1 MLTQQDLKQ
10 LSQKGITQEKLE
22 SQLNSFK
29 TGFPFL
35 RLKGAAAVGNG
46 IIAPDDEQHRKYV
59 DAWNKYKAQGR
70 VIVKFVPASGAAS
83 RMFKDM
89 FAFLD
94 APYDVPT
101 TDFEKEFFDNI
112 KKFAFREAL
121 CDKCRANNGKSIK
134 IEYVSSFFTMYYGEL
149 DSRGN
154 RTGEGVQLV
163 YAVNMKEQEK
173 YAKVYLRGQFSND
186 MVNGEFTEYSYKI
199 VEKEFTAHT
208 SGKMVDNKYDGEIKS
223 LYEETDARKDNYV
236 FIFKEGLV
244 QKLGRMV
251 DIPGEYYAVAV
262 DNTTEPGNPWY
273 FAYTKE
279 GLEKVRGFYPYYSM
293 LY

>member
-59 DAWNKYKAQGR
+59 DTWNSYKAQGR

-134 IEYVSSFFTMYYGEL
+134 EL
-149 DSRGN
+149 LA
-154 RTGEGVQLV
+154 EGQYKTIV
-163 YAVNMKEQEK
+163 ANM
-173 YAKVYLRGQFSND
+173 LRS
-186 MVNGEFTEYSYKI
+186 
-199 VEKEFTAHT
+199 
-208 SGKMVDNKYDGEIKS
+208 
-223 LYEETDARKDNYV
+223 
-236 FIFKEGLV
+236 EGLNYGQLPKGLLLFHNYDNGPRTPMEEHLV
-244 QKLGRMV
+244 EAAL
-251 DIPGEYYAVAV
+251 YAASDGKANVHFTVSHDHLELFRPARRSRS
-262 DNTTEPGNPWY
+262 TYREPQ
-273 FAYTKE
+273 
-279 GLEKVRGFYPYYSM
+279 
-293 LY
+293 